1 MSLDHVLLIGAI
13 VALVAVL
20 AARLGSRFGLP
31 SLLLFLGVGMVMA
44 PMGFDLDDA
53 NLAHSL
59 GFAALVFI
67 LAEGGLTTRWE
78 DVKRA
83 WGIASL
89 LATLGVAASVGA
101 VTVFAHLVLGLP
113 LVSAALLGAITAP
126 TDSAAVFSVLRHVP
140 LPPRTR
146 AILEGESGLNDAPIV
161 LLVGM
166 FTAISLGH
174 ETHGG
179 AGMAVLLIAG
189 EFLGGLALGAV
200 IGWVGSKMLRTVAL
214 PASGLYPLA
223 VMAIVV
229 LSYGVGVIVHVSGF
243 AAVYVCAVILGN
255 AELQHRNA
263 TRSFAEG
270 IGWVSQIG
278 LFVMLGM
285 LAEPSRLSWVAV
297 INGLLIGA
305 FVTFVARPLSVW
317 LCTVWFKVPIPEQ
330 IFISWAGLRG
340 AVPIIMA
347 TVPLAAGASASVLL
361 FDEVFVFVIIF
372 TLLQAPTL
380 PLAARLLGIEHKDPM
395 DIEVESAPLEK
406 IRSDF
411 MQVTVP
417 EGSRMHGVT
426 VKELRMPKLAVIA
439 VIIRDGE
446 PRTPASHDVIRE
458 GDELMIVVPSNR
470 RRALEERLREV
481 GRAGRLARWLP
492 PDD

>member
-179 AGMAVLLIAG
+179 PGMAVLLIAG
-189 EFLGGLALGAV
+189 EFLGGLALGAA

>member
-1 MSLDHVLLIGAI
+1 M
-13 VALVAVL
+13 
-20 AARLGSRFGLP
+20 
-31 SLLLFLGVGMVMA
+31 
-44 PMGFDLDDA
+44 
-53 NLAHSL
+53 
-59 GFAALVFI
+59 
-67 LAEGGLTTRWE
+67 
-78 DVKRA
+78 
-83 WGIASL
+83 
-89 LATLGVAASVGA
+89 
-101 VTVFAHLVLGLP
+101 
-113 LVSAALLGAITAP
+113 
-126 TDSAAVFSVLRHVP
+126 
-140 LPPRTR
+140 
-146 AILEGESGLNDAPIV
+146 
-161 LLVGM
+161 
-166 FTAISLGH
+166 
-174 ETHGG
+174 
-179 AGMAVLLIAG
+179 
-189 EFLGGLALGAV
+189 
-200 IGWVGSKMLRTVAL
+200 
-214 PASGLYPLA
+214 
-223 VMAIVV
+223 
-229 LSYGVGVIVHVSGF
+229 
-243 AAVYVCAVILGN
+243 
-255 AELQHRNA
+255 
-263 TRSFAEG
+263 
-270 IGWVSQIG
+270 
-278 LFVMLGM
+278 
-285 LAEPSRLSWVAV
+285 
-297 INGLLIGA
+297 
-305 FVTFVARPLSVW
+305 W